1 MFDIG
6 WDEMLFTAIIAI
18 VVIGPKD
25 LPRALRAA
33 GQWLGKIRRVSGH
46 FRSGIETM
54 IREAEL
60 ADMEKHWR
68 DQNEAIMVAHPPADS
83 DEAALVGTNPGTL
96 MAPLP
101 AAAEIAATDPAL
113 PAKKSRAKKPPAPKT
128 AAKKSAAKP
137 RGPKTRIRAK

>member
-33 GQWLGKIRRVSGH
+33 GQWIAKVRRVSGH

-54 IREAEL
+54 IREAEMQ
-60 ADMEKHWR
+60 DMEKTWR
-68 DQNEAIMVAHPPADS
+68 EQNEAIMAAHPATAAED
-83 DEAALVGTNPGTL
+83 AALVGTNPGTL
-96 MAPLP
+96 MEPLP
-101 AAAEIAATDPAL
+101 APIEAL
-113 PAKKSRAKKPPAPKT
+113 PPIKQPRAKKAAAKPGAAPKSRAK
-128 AAKKSAAKP
+128 AK
-137 RGPKTRIRAK
+137 

>member
-33 GQWLGKIRRVSGH
+33 GQWIAKVRRVSGH

-54 IREAEL
+54 IREAEMQ
-60 ADMEKHWR
+60 DMEKSWR
-68 DQNEAIMVAHPPADS
+68 EQNEAIMAAHPPVAEA
-83 DEAALVGTNPGTL
+83 EAALVGTNPGTL

-101 AAAEIAATDPAL
+101 PSIEPPPEIKKPSPKKQSAPKPAAKKGAV
-113 PAKKSRAKKPPAPKT
+113 KSRAK
-128 AAKKSAAKP
+128 AK
-137 RGPKTRIRAK
+137 

>member
-96 MAPLP
+96 MAPLS